1 MLNELLLFSFC
12 INQCFVSGWMIC
24 ADPNTVLAGDSVMV
38 HLAMRRRAG
47 LGKGKRIFTGTNA
60 KLEKEGSVP
69 STMTSPA
76 VTSTPLNGL
85 DTPLNPTI

>member
-1 MLNELLLFSFC
+1 MANR
-12 INQCFVSGWMIC
+12 VIC

-47 LGKGKRIFTGTNA
+47 LGKGKRIFTGT
-60 KLEKEGSVP
+60 
-69 STMTSPA
+69 TMTSA

-85 DTPLNPTI
+85 DTPLNPLISFFFFL